1 MSWKKHFQSSSA
13 ARKYQKL
20 AARYADDSMMAG
32 SPNSYSSRFASW
44 LPEVYSGQPNRI
56 ERYSQYDNMDLDT
69 EINMALDT
77 IADSSTQTGPDGSI
91 PFGFEWEDGITGE
104 DIELLKEMLHQWTS
118 INELNRRI
126 HKIFRSVLKYGDQ
139 FFIRDPETYKLFWVA
154 PDKVDSV
161 IVDEG
166 KGKEPEQ
173 YVIRDLD
180 ANLQTLV
187 ASGNLK
193 RPADTRG
200 YSSGPLAS
208 GQFQGGAQYG
218 GAGAGGSRFN
228 KNMNVGGTAG
238 LAFYVNADN
247 IVHLSLSEGLDN
259 VWPFG
264 ISILENI
271 FKTFK
276 QKELIEDAIIIYRV
290 QRAPERRIFYI
301 DTGRLPNHRAMAYLE
316 RIKNEI
322 QQKRIPSRTG
332 GQGNVIDATY
342 NPMCL
347 ILKEKIPLLDGRTLE
362 LRELIKEYEEGKQNW
377 IYSCNPDTGEI
388 VPGPISWAGVT
399 KKNTQVIRLTFDNG
413 KTLTCTPDHK
423 IPIKGKGFVEAQ
435 NLQEGESLI
444 PLYRKYDK
452 LGKNTSEYE
461 QVFNLDNWEYTHRI
475 VNNFVKNEMLYDNQH
490 INEEKNVI
498 HHKDFNSLNNSP
510 VNLAKMSFKDHTKL
524 HHDFGTMF
532 GFGQNKEGQQKGT
545 PAAQEKIIYLR
556 ENEPELYREF
566 VDSRAESQKL
576 WRESLTE
583 EEIAVISDKKSE
595 SMKEF
600 LDANPDKL
608 ERRLNSL
615 KQGNETTT
623 YLSKNDPEWEERRRN
638 KISNTLRYLSENDP
652 EWVERK
658 RKRQSES
665 AKKVWKKRKEEQ
677 AKYANHKLVSI
688 EWLEEKE
695 DVGTLTIDQN
705 EKYHSYHTFAIDAG
719 IFIKNSMLEDYFF
732 AQNSEGKGSRV
743 ETLPG
748 GDQLGQIDDLKY
760 FHHKLRT
767 GLRVPRSYMPD
778 LDDGGGAIFNDGRV
792 GTAYIE
798 ELRFTN
804 YCIRLQNLIVPHFD
818 LEFKL
823 FCKHR
828 GINIHSS
835 LFKLKFHK
843 PQNFSKYRQ
852 TEVDGAVLGV
862 YSQVAE
868 LGHISRRFGLIKY
881 AGWTEEEVLENE
893 RMWAEENS
901 ERLKQAKAD
910 ETVQMGDEVSG
921 FGDVGASAAGIAAGE
936 EPAEDEEELPNEAG
950 TESPISGAENA
961 KEEEIDTE
969 EL

>member
-69 EINMALDT
+69 EVNMALDT
-77 IADSSTQTGPDGSI
+77 IADSSTQTNSDNSI

-118 INELNRRI
+118 INELDRRI
-126 HKIFRSVLKYGDQ
+126 HKTFRSVLKYGDQ

-218 GAGAGGSRFN
+218 AGGQGGSRFN

-342 NPMCL
+342 NPM
-347 ILKEKIPLLDGRTLE
+347 
-362 LRELIKEYEEGKQNW
+362 
-377 IYSCNPDTGEI
+377 
-388 VPGPISWAGVT
+388 
-399 KKNTQVIRLTFDNG
+399 
-413 KTLTCTPDHK
+413 
-423 IPIKGKGFVEAQ
+423 
-435 NLQEGESLI
+435 
-444 PLYRKYDK
+444 
-452 LGKNTSEYE
+452 
-461 QVFNLDNWEYTHRI
+461 
-475 VNNFVKNEMLYDNQH
+475 
-490 INEEKNVI
+490 
-498 HHKDFNSLNNSP
+498 
-510 VNLAKMSFKDHTKL
+510 
-524 HHDFGTMF
+524 
-532 GFGQNKEGQQKGT
+532 
-545 PAAQEKIIYLR
+545 
-556 ENEPELYREF
+556 
-566 VDSRAESQKL
+566 
-576 WRESLTE
+576 
-583 EEIAVISDKKSE
+583 
-595 SMKEF
+595 
-600 LDANPDKL
+600 
-608 ERRLNSL
+608 
-615 KQGNETTT
+615 
-623 YLSKNDPEWEERRRN
+623 
-638 KISNTLRYLSENDP
+638 
-652 EWVERK
+652 
-658 RKRQSES
+658 
-665 AKKVWKKRKEEQ
+665 
-677 AKYANHKLVSI
+677 
-688 EWLEEKE
+688 
-695 DVGTLTIDQN
+695 
-705 EKYHSYHTFAIDAG
+705 
-719 IFIKNSMLEDYFF
+719 SMLEDYFF
-732 AQNSEGKGSRV
+732 AQNSEGKGSKV

-778 LDDGGGAIFNDGRV
+778 FDDGGGAIFNDGRV

-804 YCIRLQNLIVPHFD
+804 YCERLQNLIVPHFD

-835 LFKLKFHK
+835 LFKLKFNK
-843 PQNFSKYRQ
+843 PQNFSSYRQ

-868 LGHISRRFGLIKY
+868 IGHISRRFGLMKY
-881 AGWTEEEVLENE
+881 AAWTEEEVLENE

-901 ERLKQAKAD
+901 EKLKEAKAD

-921 FGDVGASAAGIAAGE
+921 FGDVGASAAGLEGGE
-936 EPAEDEEELPNEAG
+936 EPTEEEGEELPNETGA
-950 TESPISGAENA
+950 ESPISGAENA

>member
-20 AARYADDSMMAG
+20 AARYADDSMMMG

-69 EINMALDT
+69 EVNMALDT
-77 IADSSTQTGPDGSI
+77 IADSSTQTNPDDSI
-91 PFGFEWEDGITGE
+91 PFAFEYKDGVTGE
-104 DIELLKEMLHQWTS
+104 DIVLLKEMLHQWSS
-118 INELNRRI
+118 INELDRRI
-126 HKIFRSVLKYGDQ
+126 HKIFRSILKYGDQ

-218 GAGAGGSRFN
+218 AAGAGGSRFN

-238 LAFYVNADN
+238 LAFYVAADN

-301 DTGRLPNHRAMAYLE
+301 DTGRLPSHRAMAYLE

-332 GQGNVIDATY
+332 GQGNMIDATY
-342 NPMCL
+342 NPM
-347 ILKEKIPLLDGRTLE
+347 
-362 LRELIKEYEEGKQNW
+362 
-377 IYSCNPDTGEI
+377 
-388 VPGPISWAGVT
+388 
-399 KKNTQVIRLTFDNG
+399 
-413 KTLTCTPDHK
+413 
-423 IPIKGKGFVEAQ
+423 
-435 NLQEGESLI
+435 
-444 PLYRKYDK
+444 
-452 LGKNTSEYE
+452 
-461 QVFNLDNWEYTHRI
+461 
-475 VNNFVKNEMLYDNQH
+475 
-490 INEEKNVI
+490 
-498 HHKDFNSLNNSP
+498 
-510 VNLAKMSFKDHTKL
+510 
-524 HHDFGTMF
+524 
-532 GFGQNKEGQQKGT
+532 
-545 PAAQEKIIYLR
+545 
-556 ENEPELYREF
+556 
-566 VDSRAESQKL
+566 
-576 WRESLTE
+576 
-583 EEIAVISDKKSE
+583 
-595 SMKEF
+595 
-600 LDANPDKL
+600 
-608 ERRLNSL
+608 
-615 KQGNETTT
+615 
-623 YLSKNDPEWEERRRN
+623 
-638 KISNTLRYLSENDP
+638 
-652 EWVERK
+652 
-658 RKRQSES
+658 
-665 AKKVWKKRKEEQ
+665 
-677 AKYANHKLVSI
+677 
-688 EWLEEKE
+688 
-695 DVGTLTIDQN
+695 
-705 EKYHSYHTFAIDAG
+705 
-719 IFIKNSMLEDYFF
+719 SMLEDYFF

-778 LDDGGGAIFNDGRV
+778 FDDGGGAIFNDGRV

-804 YCIRLQNLIVPHFD
+804 YCERLQNLIVPQFD

-835 LFKLKFHK
+835 LFKLTFHT
-843 PQNFSKYRQ
+843 PQNFSKYKQ
-852 TEVDGAVLGV
+852 TEVDGTVLQV

-868 LGHISRRFGLIKY
+868 IGHISRRFGLMKY
-881 AGWTEEEVLENE
+881 AGWTEEEVLDNE

-901 ERLKQAKAD
+901 EKLKEAKAD

-921 FGDVGASAAGIAAGE
+921 FGDVGATAAGLEGGE
-936 EPAEDEEELPNEAG
+936 EMPEDEGEELPNETG
-950 TESPISGAENA
+950 IESPISGAENA

>member
-20 AARYADDSMMAG
+20 AARYADDSMMSG

-69 EINMALDT
+69 EVNMALDT
-77 IADSSTQTGPDGSI
+77 IADSSTQTNTETTI
-91 PFGFEWEDGITGE
+91 PFAFEWEEGVTSE
-104 DIELLKEMLHQWTS
+104 DIVLLKEMLHQWSS
-118 INELNRRI
+118 INELDRRI
-126 HKIFRSVLKYGDQ
+126 HKVFRSIIKYGDQ
-139 FFIRDPETYKLFWVA
+139 FFIRDPETYKLFWVS

-187 ASGNLK
+187 ATGNLK
-193 RPADTRG
+193 RPADSRG

-218 GAGAGGSRFN
+218 GAGSGGSRFN

-247 IVHLSLSEGLDN
+247 VVHLSLSEGLDN

-332 GQGNVIDATY
+332 GQGNLIDATY
-342 NPMCL
+342 NPM
-347 ILKEKIPLLDGRTLE
+347 
-362 LRELIKEYEEGKQNW
+362 
-377 IYSCNPDTGEI
+377 
-388 VPGPISWAGVT
+388 
-399 KKNTQVIRLTFDNG
+399 
-413 KTLTCTPDHK
+413 
-423 IPIKGKGFVEAQ
+423 
-435 NLQEGESLI
+435 
-444 PLYRKYDK
+444 
-452 LGKNTSEYE
+452 
-461 QVFNLDNWEYTHRI
+461 
-475 VNNFVKNEMLYDNQH
+475 
-490 INEEKNVI
+490 
-498 HHKDFNSLNNSP
+498 
-510 VNLAKMSFKDHTKL
+510 
-524 HHDFGTMF
+524 
-532 GFGQNKEGQQKGT
+532 
-545 PAAQEKIIYLR
+545 
-556 ENEPELYREF
+556 
-566 VDSRAESQKL
+566 
-576 WRESLTE
+576 
-583 EEIAVISDKKSE
+583 
-595 SMKEF
+595 
-600 LDANPDKL
+600 
-608 ERRLNSL
+608 
-615 KQGNETTT
+615 
-623 YLSKNDPEWEERRRN
+623 
-638 KISNTLRYLSENDP
+638 
-652 EWVERK
+652 
-658 RKRQSES
+658 
-665 AKKVWKKRKEEQ
+665 
-677 AKYANHKLVSI
+677 
-688 EWLEEKE
+688 
-695 DVGTLTIDQN
+695 
-705 EKYHSYHTFAIDAG
+705 
-719 IFIKNSMLEDYFF
+719 SMLEDYFF
-732 AQNSEGKGSRV
+732 AQNSEGKGSKV

-778 LDDGGGAIFNDGRV
+778 FDDGGGAIFNDGRV

-804 YCIRLQNLIVPHFD
+804 YCERLQTLIVPHFD

-828 GINIHSS
+828 GVNIHSS
-835 LFKLKFHK
+835 LYKLIFHK
-843 PQNFSKYRQ
+843 PQNFSRYRQ

-868 LGHISRRFGLIKY
+868 IGHISRRFGLMKY
-881 AGWTEEEVLENE
+881 AGWTEEDVLENE

-901 ERLKQAKAD
+901 ERLKQANAD

-921 FGDVGASAAGIAAGE
+921 FGDVGATAGGLEGGE
-936 EPAEDEEELPNEAG
+936 ELSDEEGDELPNETGA
-950 TESPISGAENA
+950 ESPISGAENA
-961 KEEEIDTE
+961 KDDDLDTE